1 MIMRCELDKNEYYD
15 FVLTDDCNIFYRDL
29 SKNKKIEIDFI
40 DIDGLCNKI
49 TGDTEPVI
57 LKLNKISL
65 TGYDNQLLSGDT
77 IDYAETYNVKER
89 FCFHKING
97 EDIRNEVDIRNGV
110 EYIKLN
116 GGFYQGFFKLFDYPI
131 EFLEPRMKKG
141 WTVDM
146 LLHLPITSGGTIF
159 YMGTSAEQ
167 KYTNL
172 TENEVQILQ
181 DKDKLNIE
189 FKDVTR
195 QFSNNLFWQLTGVT
209 DNITN
214 ITIDNS
220 TGYTEYTGYY
230 DIKNGIPYIYN
241 TNTKL
246 YYKND
251 YKDLIN
257 NAFCIYIDENG
268 CIRYKNIISANQCEP
283 QEDLLDERETQ
294 KYLLDD
300 PFKYITIETGITEQI
315 IDTGNTNDRF
325 INLTIIFER
334 DFEYKDEC
342 ELKTGDYKKGVLK
355 ILINGFVVHRF
366 YDFTEIIPHELDNR
380 KEFQEGV
387 PYNISI
393 GGGTLGL
400 SQAKW
405 IDQAKRINQE
415 KIDFL
420 SDEFG
425 KPFDGGVRSF
435 DFYDIPLYVTEI
447 RDIISKKNIELEIPQ
462 KNKMIKQF

>member
-1 MIMRCELDKNEYYD
+1 MYRCELDKSEYYD

-40 DIDGLCNKI
+40 EGLCNKI
-49 TGDTEPVI
+49 GPTGYTDVI
-57 LKLNKISL
+57 LNNISL

-77 IDYAETYNVKER
+77 IDYDKTYIVEER
-89 FCFHKING
+89 FCFHEING
-97 EDIRNEVDIRNGV
+97 KDIEEEDG
-110 EYIKLN
+110 YIKLN

-181 DKDKLNIE
+181 DNLNIE

-195 QFSNNLFWQLTGVT
+195 QFSNNLFWQLTDV
-209 DNITN
+209 TN
-214 ITIDNS
+214 II
-220 TGYTEYTGYY
+220 TGYTGYY

-268 CIRYKNIISANQCEP
+268 CIGYKNIISTNQCET
-283 QEDLLDERETQ
+283 QE
-294 KYLLDD
+294 YLLDD

-315 IDTGNTNDRF
+315 IDTTTGNTNNDRF

-420 SDEFG
+420 SYEFNN
-425 KPFDGGVRSF
+425 PFDGGVRSF

-447 RDIISKKNIELEIPQ
+447 RDIISKKNIELEMPQ
-462 KNKMIKQF
+462 KNKMIKRF

>member
-1 MIMRCELDKNEYYD
+1 MIRCELDKSEYYD

-40 DIDGLCNKI
+40 DELCNKI
-49 TGDTEPVI
+49 TGDTEPTGYTEPTGDTKPVI
-57 LKLNKISL
+57 LNNISL

-77 IDYAETYNVKER
+77 IDYTKTYNVEER
-89 FCFHKING
+89 FCFHIINE
-97 EDIRNEVDIRNGV
+97 EDIENKGD
-110 EYIKLN
+110 YIKLN

-172 TENEVQILQ
+172 TEEEVQILQ

-209 DNITN
+209 
-214 ITIDNS
+214 DNS

-268 CIRYKNIISANQCEP
+268 CIGYKNIISTNQCET
-283 QEDLLDERETQ
+283 QE
-294 KYLLDD
+294 YSLDD
-300 PFKYITIETGITEQI
+300 PLKYITIETGITEQI
-315 IDTGNTNDRF
+315 IDTTATGNTRF

-405 IDQAKRINQE
+405 IDKAKRINQE

-447 RDIISKKNIELEIPQ
+447 RDIISKKISEKDIELEIPQ

>member
-1 MIMRCELDKNEYYD
+1 MIRCELDKSEYYD

-40 DIDGLCNKI
+40 DGLCNKI
-49 TGDTEPVI
+49 TGYTEPVTLNNISLTGCTEPVI
-57 LKLNKISL
+57 LKNISL

-77 IDYAETYNVKER
+77 IDYTETYKVEDR

-97 EDIRNEVDIRNGV
+97 KDIKEENG
-110 EYIKLN
+110 YIKLN

-181 DKDKLNIE
+181 DNLNIE

-209 DNITN
+209 DI
-214 ITIDNS
+214 I
-220 TGYTEYTGYY
+220 TGYTGYTGYY

-268 CIRYKNIISANQCEP
+268 CIGYKNIISTNQCET
-283 QEDLLDERETQ
+283 QE
-294 KYLLDD
+294 YLLDD

-315 IDTGNTNDRF
+315 IDTTTGNTNDNRF

-366 YDFTEIIPHELDNR
+366 YNFTEIIPHELDNR

-405 IDQAKRINQE
+405 IDQKKPN
-415 KIDFL
+415 FL
-420 SDEFG
+420 SDLSDKFSE
-425 KPFDGGVRSF
+425 PFDGGVRSF

-447 RDIISKKNIELEIPQ
+447 RDIISKKNIEKNIELGMPQ
-462 KNKMIKQF
+462 KNKMIKRF

>member
-1 MIMRCELDKNEYYD
+1 MIRCELDKSEYYD

-40 DIDGLCNKI
+40 DELCNKI
-49 TGDTEPVI
+49 TGDTEPTGYTGPTGDTEPVR
-57 LKLNKISL
+57 LNNISL
-65 TGYDNQLLSGDT
+65 TGYDNQLLILSGDT
-77 IDYAETYNVKER
+77 IDYDKPYPVKER
-89 FCFHKING
+89 FCFHIINE
-97 EDIRNEVDIRNGV
+97 EDIEKKDD
-110 EYIKLN
+110 YIKLN

-172 TENEVQILQ
+172 TEKEVQILQ
-181 DKDKLNIE
+181 EELNIE

-214 ITIDNS
+214 ITTDII
-220 TGYTEYTGYY
+220 TGYTGYY

-268 CIRYKNIISANQCEP
+268 CIGYKNIISTNQCET
-283 QEDLLDERETQ
+283 QE
-294 KYLLDD
+294 YLLDD

-315 IDTGNTNDRF
+315 IDTTDNTDRF

-405 IDQAKRINQE
+405 IDQE
-415 KIDFL
+415 KLYFL
-420 SDEFG
+420 SD
-425 KPFDGGVRSF
+425 KWIDTFDGGVRSF
-435 DFYDIPLYVTEI
+435 NFYDIPLYVTEI
-447 RDIISKKNIELEIPQ
+447 RDIISKKNIEKDIELEMPQ
-462 KNKMIKQF
+462 KNKIIKLF

>member
-1 MIMRCELDKNEYYD
+1 MFRCELDKSEYYD

-40 DIDGLCNKI
+40 EGLCNKI
-49 TGDTEPVI
+49 TGDTEPTEYTEPTGDTKPVI
-57 LKLNKISL
+57 LKNISL

-77 IDYAETYNVKER
+77 INYAEKYKVDVEKG
-89 FCFHKING
+89 FCFHIINE
-97 EDIRNEVDIRNGV
+97 EDIENNGD
-110 EYIKLN
+110 YIKLD

-181 DKDKLNIE
+181 DELKIE

-214 ITIDNS
+214 ITTDII
-220 TGYTEYTGYY
+220 TGYTGYY

-268 CIRYKNIISANQCEP
+268 CIGYKNIISTNQCET
-283 QEDLLDERETQ
+283 QE
-294 KYLLDD
+294 YLLDD
-300 PFKYITIETGITEQI
+300 PFKYITIETGITEQQI
-315 IDTGNTNDRF
+315 IATTGNTNDRF

-405 IDQAKRINQE
+405 IDQEKRINQE
-415 KIDFL
+415 KLDFL

>member
-1 MIMRCELDKNEYYD
+1 MIRCELDKSEYYD

-40 DIDGLCNKI
+40 DGLCNKI
-49 TGDTEPVI
+49 EPTGYTEPVT
-57 LKLNKISL
+57 LNNISL

-77 IDYAETYNVKER
+77 IDYDKTYTVEDR
-89 FCFHKING
+89 FCFHIINENKIENNG
-97 EDIRNEVDIRNGV
+97 D
-110 EYIKLN
+110 YIKLN

-181 DKDKLNIE
+181 SPDKLNIE

-209 DNITN
+209 DI
-214 ITIDNS
+214 I
-220 TGYTEYTGYY
+220 TGYTGYTGYY

-268 CIRYKNIISANQCEP
+268 CIGYKNIISTNQCET
-283 QEDLLDERETQ
+283 QE
-294 KYLLDD
+294 YSLDD

-315 IDTGNTNDRF
+315 IDTTTGNTNDERF

-366 YDFTEIIPHELDNR
+366 YNFTEIIPHELDNR

-405 IDQAKRINQE
+405 IDQE
-415 KIDFL
+415 KLYFL
-420 SDEFG
+420 SD
-425 KPFDGGVRSF
+425 KWINTFDGGVRSI

-447 RDIISKKNIELEIPQ
+447 RDIISKKNIEKNIELEMPQ
-462 KNKMIKQF
+462 KNKMIKRF

>member
-1 MIMRCELDKNEYYD
+1 MIRCELDKSEYYD

-40 DIDGLCNKI
+40 DGLCNKI
-49 TGDTEPVI
+49 GPTGYTDVI
-57 LKLNKISL
+57 LNNISL

-77 IDYAETYNVKER
+77 IDYTKTYNVEER
-89 FCFHKING
+89 FCFHIINE
-97 EDIRNEVDIRNGV
+97 EDIEKKVD
-110 EYIKLN
+110 YIKLN

-146 LLHLPITSGGTIF
+146 LLHLPTSGGTIF

-172 TENEVQILQ
+172 TEKEVQILQ
-181 DKDKLNIE
+181 DELNIE

-214 ITIDNS
+214 IITGH

-268 CIRYKNIISANQCEP
+268 CIGYKNIISTNQCET
-283 QEDLLDERETQ
+283 QE
-294 KYLLDD
+294 YLLDD

-315 IDTGNTNDRF
+315 IDTTGNTNDRF

-405 IDQAKRINQE
+405 IDQE
-415 KIDFL
+415 KLYFL
-420 SDEFG
+420 SDKFSE
-425 KPFDGGVRSF
+425 PFDGGVRSF

>member
-1 MIMRCELDKNEYYD
+1 MYRCELDKSEYYD

-40 DIDGLCNKI
+40 DGLCNKI
-49 TGDTEPVI
+49 GPTGYTDVI
-57 LKLNKISL
+57 LNNISL

-77 IDYAETYNVKER
+77 IDYDKTYIVEER
-89 FCFHKING
+89 FCFHEING
-97 EDIRNEVDIRNGV
+97 KDIEEEDG
-110 EYIKLN
+110 YIKLN

-181 DKDKLNIE
+181 DNLNIE

-195 QFSNNLFWQLTGVT
+195 QFSNNLFWQLTDV
-209 DNITN
+209 TN
-214 ITIDNS
+214 II
-220 TGYTEYTGYY
+220 TGYTGYY

-268 CIRYKNIISANQCEP
+268 CIGYKNIISTNQCET
-283 QEDLLDERETQ
+283 QE
-294 KYLLDD
+294 YLLDD

-315 IDTGNTNDRF
+315 IDTTTGNTNDNRF

-366 YDFTEIIPHELDNR
+366 YNFTEIIPHELDNR

-405 IDQAKRINQE
+405 IDQE
-415 KIDFL
+415 KLDFL
-420 SDEFG
+420 SD
-425 KPFDGGVRSF
+425 KWIDTFDGGVRSI

-447 RDIISKKNIELEIPQ
+447 RDIISKKNIELKIELEMPQ
-462 KNKMIKQF
+462 KNKMIKRF

>member
-1 MIMRCELDKNEYYD
+1 MIRCELDKSEYYD

-40 DIDGLCNKI
+40 EGLCNKI
-49 TGDTEPVI
+49 TGDTEPTEYTEPTGDTEPVI
-57 LKLNKISL
+57 LKNISL

-77 IDYAETYNVKER
+77 INYVETYDVKKG
-89 FCFHKING
+89 FCFHIINE
-97 EDIRNEVDIRNGV
+97 EDIENKDD
-110 EYIKLN
+110 YIKLN

-146 LLHLPITSGGTIF
+146 LLHLPITSGGTVF

-181 DKDKLNIE
+181 DKLNIE

-209 DNITN
+209 N
-214 ITIDNS
+214 NS
-220 TGYTEYTGYY
+220 TGYTGYTGYY

-268 CIRYKNIISANQCEP
+268 CIGYKNIISTNQCET
-283 QEDLLDERETQ
+283 QE
-294 KYLLDD
+294 YLLDD

-315 IDTGNTNDRF
+315 IDTTATGNTDRF

-405 IDQAKRINQE
+405 IDQE
-415 KIDFL
+415 KPYFL
-420 SDEFG
+420 SDEFD

-462 KNKMIKQF
+462 KNKMIKRF

>member
-1 MIMRCELDKNEYYD
+1 MIRCELDKSEYYD

-29 SKNKKIEIDFI
+29 SKNKKIEIDFTEEE
-40 DIDGLCNKI
+40 LCNKI
-49 TGDTEPVI
+49 TGYTEPVT
-57 LKLNKISL
+57 LTNISL

-77 IDYAETYNVKER
+77 INYGETYEVKES
-89 FCFHKING
+89 FCFHKIN
-97 EDIRNEVDIRNGV
+97 ENKIEPNGD
-110 EYIKLN
+110 YIKLN

-141 WTVDM
+141 WTVDI

-181 DKDKLNIE
+181 DKLNIE

-195 QFSNNLFWQLTGVT
+195 QFSNNLFWQLTDV
-209 DNITN
+209 TN
-214 ITIDNS
+214 II
-220 TGYTEYTGYY
+220 TGYTGYY

-268 CIRYKNIISANQCEP
+268 CIGYKNIISTNQCET
-283 QEDLLDERETQ
+283 QE
-294 KYLLDD
+294 YLLDD

-315 IDTGNTNDRF
+315 IDTTTGNTNDNRF

-366 YDFTEIIPHELDNR
+366 YNFTEIIPHELDNR

-405 IDQAKRINQE
+405 IDKTKCINQE
-415 KIDFL
+415 KLCFL
-420 SDEFG
+420 SDKFNE
-425 KPFDGGVRSF
+425 PFDGGVRSF

-447 RDIISKKNIELEIPQ
+447 RDIISKKNIELEMPQ

>member
-1 MIMRCELDKNEYYD
+1 MIRCELDKSEYYD

-29 SKNKKIEIDFI
+29 SKNKKIEIDFTEEE
-40 DIDGLCNKI
+40 LCNKI
-49 TGDTEPVI
+49 TGYTEPVT
-57 LKLNKISL
+57 LTNISL

-77 IDYAETYNVKER
+77 IDYDKTYTVEDR
-89 FCFHKING
+89 FCFHIIN
-97 EDIRNEVDIRNGV
+97 EKDIENKKDIENGV
-110 EYIKLN
+110 DYIKLN

-141 WTVDM
+141 WTVDI

-181 DKDKLNIE
+181 DKLNIE

-195 QFSNNLFWQLTGVT
+195 QFSNNLFWQLTDV
-209 DNITN
+209 TN
-214 ITIDNS
+214 II
-220 TGYTEYTGYY
+220 TGYTGYY

-268 CIRYKNIISANQCEP
+268 CIGYKNIISTNQCET
-283 QEDLLDERETQ
+283 QE
-294 KYLLDD
+294 YLLDD

-315 IDTGNTNDRF
+315 IDTTTGNTNDNRF

-366 YDFTEIIPHELDNR
+366 YNFTEIIPHELDNR

-405 IDQAKRINQE
+405 IDKTKCINQE
-415 KIDFL
+415 KLCFL
-420 SDEFG
+420 SDKFNE
-425 KPFDGGVRSF
+425 PFDGGVRSF

-447 RDIISKKNIELEIPQ
+447 RDIISKKNIELEMPQ

>member
-1 MIMRCELDKNEYYD
+1 MIRCELDKSEYYD
-15 FVLTDDCNIFYRDL
+15 FVLTDDCNISYRDL

-40 DIDGLCNKI
+40 DGLCNKI
-49 TGDTEPVI
+49 TGDTEPTGYTGPTGDTEPVI
-57 LKLNKISL
+57 LNNISL

-77 IDYAETYNVKER
+77 IDYVKYNVKEK
-89 FCFHKING
+89 FCFHEINEEYIEKKV
-97 EDIRNEVDIRNGV
+97 EDG
-110 EYIKLN
+110 YIKLN

-172 TENEVQILQ
+172 TEEEVQILQ
-181 DKDKLNIE
+181 YNLKIE

-209 DNITN
+209 DN
-214 ITIDNS
+214 S
-220 TGYTEYTGYY
+220 TGYTGYTGYY

-268 CIRYKNIISANQCEP
+268 CIGYKNIISTNKC
-283 QEDLLDERETQ
+283 ETQ
-294 KYLLDD
+294 EYLLDD

-315 IDTGNTNDRF
+315 IDTTATGTTNDRF

-334 DFEYKDEC
+334 DFEYKDKC

-405 IDQAKRINQE
+405 IDQE
-415 KIDFL
+415 KLYFL

-447 RDIISKKNIELEIPQ
+447 RDIISKKNIELEMPQ
-462 KNKMIKQF
+462 KNKMIKRF

>member
-1 MIMRCELDKNEYYD
+1 MIRCELDKSEYYD

-40 DIDGLCNKI
+40 DNDELCNKI
-49 TGDTEPVI
+49 GPTGYTDVI
-57 LKLNKISL
+57 LNNISL

-77 IDYAETYNVKER
+77 IDYTETYNVKKR

-97 EDIRNEVDIRNGV
+97 EGIVNEVDIRNGV

-172 TENEVQILQ
+172 TEEEVQILQ

-214 ITIDNS
+214 ITTDII
-220 TGYTEYTGYY
+220 TGYTGYY

-268 CIRYKNIISANQCEP
+268 CIGYKNIISTNQCET
-283 QEDLLDERETQ
+283 QEDLLD
-294 KYLLDD
+294 D
-300 PFKYITIETGITEQI
+300 PFNILQ
-315 IDTGNTNDRF
+315 
-325 INLTIIFER
+325 
-334 DFEYKDEC
+334 
-342 ELKTGDYKKGVLK
+342 LKLVL
-355 ILINGFVVHRF
+355 LN
-366 YDFTEIIPHELDNR
+366 
-380 KEFQEGV
+380 
-387 PYNISI
+387 
-393 GGGTLGL
+393 
-400 SQAKW
+400 
-405 IDQAKRINQE
+405 
-415 KIDFL
+415 
-420 SDEFG
+420 
-425 KPFDGGVRSF
+425 
-435 DFYDIPLYVTEI
+435 
-447 RDIISKKNIELEIPQ
+447 
-462 KNKMIKQF
+462 NKL

>member
-1 MIMRCELDKNEYYD
+1 
-15 FVLTDDCNIFYRDL
+15 
-29 SKNKKIEIDFI
+29 
-40 DIDGLCNKI
+40 
-49 TGDTEPVI
+49 
-57 LKLNKISL
+57 
-65 TGYDNQLLSGDT
+65 
-77 IDYAETYNVKER
+77 
-89 FCFHKING
+89 
-97 EDIRNEVDIRNGV
+97 
-110 EYIKLN
+110 
-116 GGFYQGFFKLFDYPI
+116 
-131 EFLEPRMKKG
+131 MKKG

-209 DNITN
+209 DNIT
-214 ITIDNS
+214 

-268 CIRYKNIISANQCEP
+268 CIGYKNIISTNQCDP
-283 QEDLLDERETQ
+283 KTQ
-294 KYLLDD
+294 KYSLDD
-300 PFKYITIETGITEQI
+300 PLKYITIETGITEQI
-315 IDTGNTNDRF
+315 IDTTGNTNDRF

-405 IDQAKRINQE
+405 IDQE
-415 KIDFL
+415 K
-420 SDEFG
+420 G
-425 KPFDGGVRSF
+425 K
-435 DFYDIPLYVTEI
+435 
-447 RDIISKKNIELEIPQ
+447 
-462 KNKMIKQF
+462 

>member
-1 MIMRCELDKNEYYD
+1 MIRCELDKSEYYD

-40 DIDGLCNKI
+40 EGLCNKI
-49 TGDTEPVI
+49 GPTGYTDVI
-57 LKLNKISL
+57 LKNISL

-77 IDYAETYNVKER
+77 IDYDKTYIVEER
-89 FCFHKING
+89 FCFHEING
-97 EDIRNEVDIRNGV
+97 KDIEEEDG
-110 EYIKLN
+110 YIKLN

-181 DKDKLNIE
+181 DNLNIE

-195 QFSNNLFWQLTGVT
+195 QFSNNLFWQLTDV
-209 DNITN
+209 TN
-214 ITIDNS
+214 II
-220 TGYTEYTGYY
+220 TGYTGYY

-268 CIRYKNIISANQCEP
+268 CIGYKNIISTNQCET
-283 QEDLLDERETQ
+283 QE
-294 KYLLDD
+294 YLLDD

-315 IDTGNTNDRF
+315 IDTTGNTNDRF

-366 YDFTEIIPHELDNR
+366 YNFTEIIPHELDNR

-405 IDQAKRINQE
+405 IDQE
-415 KIDFL
+415 KLDFL
-420 SDEFG
+420 SD
-425 KPFDGGVRSF
+425 KWIDTFDGGVRSI

-447 RDIISKKNIELEIPQ
+447 RDIISKKNIEKNIELGMPQ
-462 KNKMIKQF
+462 KNKIIKRF

>member
-1 MIMRCELDKNEYYD
+1 MIRCELDKSEYYD

-40 DIDGLCNKI
+40 EGLCNKI
-49 TGDTEPVI
+49 TGDTKPVT
-57 LKLNKISL
+57 LNNISLTGVTLNNISL

-77 IDYAETYNVKER
+77 INYGETYEVKKR
-89 FCFHKING
+89 FCFHKIN
-97 EDIRNEVDIRNGV
+97 EKDIKDEGD
-110 EYIKLN
+110 YIKLN

-141 WTVDM
+141 WTVNM

-181 DKDKLNIE
+181 DKDKLNIK

-209 DNITN
+209 DI
-214 ITIDNS
+214 I
-220 TGYTEYTGYY
+220 TGYTGYTGYY

-268 CIRYKNIISANQCEP
+268 CIGYKNIISTNQCET
-283 QEDLLDERETQ
+283 QE
-294 KYLLDD
+294 YLLDD

-315 IDTGNTNDRF
+315 IDTTGNTNDRF

-366 YDFTEIIPHELDNR
+366 YNFTEIIPHELDNR

-405 IDQAKRINQE
+405 IDQEKIDQE

-420 SDEFG
+420 SDKFN
-425 KPFDGGVRSF
+425 KPFYGGVRSF

-447 RDIISKKNIELEIPQ
+447 RDIISKKDIKLEMPQ
-462 KNKMIKQF
+462 KNKMIKRF